1 MNNKLK
7 NSIPISKKN
16 VQQKGGVVILS
27 LKEYKKLSEKAIPTY
42 DLFGR
47 EAEKADKMVEEGLGE
62 YREGKTTKIKSLA
75 DLD

>member
-42 DLFGR
+42 YLFGG